1 MVADDLFLL
10 ISNEHGP
17 KVNEG
22 GCTLDETK
30 VTVSFFEIYGG
41 RIQDLLNKRQ
51 RLKVLEDGKG
61 EVVVS
66 GLKEFEATDPHGL
79 LSLIESANK

>member
-17 KVNEG
+17 QVNKG
-22 GCTLDETK
+22 GCILEETT

-66 GLKEFEATDPHGL
+66 GLKEFEASNPEGL

>member
-17 KVNEG
+17 QVNEG
-22 GCTLDETK
+22 GCILDETS

-66 GLKEFEATDPHGL
+66 GLKEFEANNPEGL
-79 LSLIESANK
+79 LALIESANK